1 MRCIAL
7 IAALACATS
16 AYADGSRESRYGP
29 APDRAPAAMNGRAPG
44 YTGQAYSGRALGWS
58 GKREIVAPT
67 AETASQVQP
76 WWARG
81 ASQPAPQPQPLSQP
95 QQPVRAAHQPQAPA
109 YAPPARDLP
118 RSIYD
123 APPAVAPAATALPA
137 DWAASAEPAR
147 RQVAMQPGQVGARTY
162 SVGRQF
168 GMTPDA
174 IPAAG
179 PPRMVLIGPPASAPE
194 DEDTPRDDGD
204 WPAQGSSGK
213 SKKDRDQ

>member
-7 IAALACATS
+7 IAALACAT
-16 AYADGSRESRYGP
+16 AAHADGSRESRYGP
-29 APDRAPAAMNGRAPG
+29 APDRAPAAVNGRAPG

-67 AETASQVQP
+67 AEAASQVQP

-81 ASQPAPQPQPLSQP
+81 ASQPAPQPQP
-95 QQPVRAAHQPQAPA
+95 QQPVRAAYQPQVPA
-109 YAPPARDLP
+109 YAPPTRDLP
-118 RSIYD
+118 QSIYD
-123 APPAVAPAATALPA
+123 APAAPSPASLAPLPAAY
-137 DWAASAEPAR
+137 AAPVQPPPQQSGLR
-147 RQVAMQPGQVGARTY
+147 PGQIGARTY

-179 PPRMVLIGPPASAPE
+179 PPRMVLIAPPPAEPE
-194 DEDTPRDDGD
+194 DEDKPRDDGD
-204 WPAQGSSGK
+204 WPAQGASGK
-213 SKKDRDQ
+213 SKKDSDQ